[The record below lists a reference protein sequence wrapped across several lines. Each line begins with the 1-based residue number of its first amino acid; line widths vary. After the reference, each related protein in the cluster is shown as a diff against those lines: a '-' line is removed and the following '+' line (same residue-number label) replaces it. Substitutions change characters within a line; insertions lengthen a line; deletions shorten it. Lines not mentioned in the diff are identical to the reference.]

1 MTYFEH
7 KKYIIILALHN
18 PNSFPEGRFYLLLKS
33 LQMSE
38 IFSLMGQ
45 SLWGAIFYNS
55 VFETAFLS
63 RVGMCEIGENEYEL
77 TADRASSRIN
87 NVCHKSFSRPK
98 AVNGGSSQVGV
109 KRILEYAAA
118 QEKQAVFHTG
128 NPKSKRR
135 ASDAFFF
142 LQK

>member
-1 MTYFEH
+1 MTYFEY
-7 KKYIIILALHN
+7 KEYIIILALHN

-55 VFETAFLS
+55 VFETAFFER

-98 AVNGGSSQVGV
+98 AVNGGSRSQKNFGICGGAGETGCFSYRKPQV
-109 KRILEYAAA
+109 K
-118 QEKQAVFHTG
+118 K
-128 NPKSKRR
+128 
-135 ASDAFFF
+135 
-142 LQK
+142 

>member
-1 MTYFEH
+1 MTYFEY
-7 KKYIIILALHN
+7 KEYIIILALHN

-63 RVGMCEIGENEYEL
+63 AESEC
-77 TADRASSRIN
+77 
-87 NVCHKSFSRPK
+87 
-98 AVNGGSSQVGV
+98 V
-109 KRILEYAAA
+109 K
-118 QEKQAVFHTG
+118 
-128 NPKSKRR
+128 
-135 ASDAFFF
+135 
-142 LQK
+142 

>member
-7 KKYIIILALHN
+7 KKYMIILALHN

-63 RVGMCEIGENEYEL
+63 AESEC
-77 TADRASSRIN
+77 
-87 NVCHKSFSRPK
+87 
-98 AVNGGSSQVGV
+98 V
-109 KRILEYAAA
+109 K
-118 QEKQAVFHTG
+118 
-128 NPKSKRR
+128 
-135 ASDAFFF
+135 
-142 LQK
+142 